1 MWDYPRPPLVVP
13 DRRTV
18 EVAQAEGLVASTD
31 QSVQLL
37 ETSHPPAFYLP
48 PESVI
53 SGRLREL
60 SNPSAGDIRIH
71 TRNSP
76 TTPHGSRST
85 QAGSAAPW
93 MESLCDLKPVV
104 STGDGSPTTL
114 SARSRVSP
122 ARLGGERSTTT
133 ETCREGANS
142 ATPVPETAP
151 MTIKPRAVAWPTSTP
166 MRPINDAG
174 EDTVCGVSSREA
186 ATKVPLAAGL
196 EYWSVTLSGLPA
208 IWLWTWSGE
217 TSCPSAAGE
226 L

>member
-1 MWDYPRPPLVVP
+1 MESVRNDAPKWLQHARDGWHHRGEQRPPFAEEPGPGQESVWDYPRPPLVVP

-133 ETCREGANS
+133 ETCRLADFNSDEANQRRRRGHKLPRLKQGSCDQSS
-142 ATPVPETAP
+142 A
-151 MTIKPRAVAWPTSTP
+151 
-166 MRPINDAG
+166 G
-174 EDTVCGVSSREA
+174 CGS
-186 ATKVPLAAGL
+186 
-196 EYWSVTLSGLPA
+196 
-208 IWLWTWSGE
+208 
-217 TSCPSAAGE
+217 
-226 L
+226 